1 MAEAKRYA
9 MDEHSTVVIAIEK
22 LADSLDR
29 INDRHDRFEER
40 IGLKID
46 KIQDDVNKFGVLF
59 EKLLHVEKSH
69 EESSKRIHKR
79 IDEVVQKIEKI
90 ENLQNNVGCA
100 TLREFKKDIE
110 PKLLTISKL
119 DDSVKTLEDK
129 PSVII
134 GKFGMSVIAVLGAG
148 LGTWILLKLGVSTK

>member
-1 MAEAKRYA
+1 MMEKRYA

-22 LADSLDR
+22 LADSLER

-90 ENLQNNVGCA
+90 ENLQNSVGCA
-100 TLREFKKDIE
+100 TMREFRKEIE
-110 PKLLTISKL
+110 PKITSIAKI
-119 DDSVKTLEDK
+119 DERVKTLEEK
-129 PSVII
+129 PTVVM
-134 GKFGMSVIAVLGAG
+134 GKFGMAIIAVLGTG
-148 LGTWILLKLGVSTK
+148 VGVWILSKFGLSTK

>member
-1 MAEAKRYA
+1 MEKRYA

-22 LADSLDR
+22 LADSLER

-90 ENLQNNVGCA
+90 ENLQNSVGCA
-100 TLREFKKDIE
+100 TMREFRKEIE
-110 PKLLTISKL
+110 PKITSIAKI
-119 DDSVKTLEDK
+119 DERVKTLEEK
-129 PSVII
+129 PTVVM
-134 GKFGMSVIAVLGAG
+134 GKFGMAIIAVLGTG
-148 LGTWILLKLGVSTK
+148 VGVWILSKFGLSTK